1 VQKLNQNEE
10 NFGQKRA
17 KFMEMYLQK
26 EESLK
31 KEKQSCARIQQDL
44 NSLQKNHDIVKAELE
59 SLRMVA
65 AIQESTKMD
74 EIEHVK
80 RQCHEEVASLN
91 VVMNEAVRD
100 AVNRTKEK

>member
-1 VQKLNQNEE
+1 MHYFELC
-10 NFGQKRA
+10 FCS
-17 KFMEMYLQK
+17 QK

-31 KEKQSCARIQQDL
+31 KERQNYGKIQQEL

-59 SLRMVA
+59 SIRMVA

-80 RQCHEEVASLN
+80 RQCQEEVGIARTMFSDC
-91 VVMNEAVRD
+91 VR
-100 AVNRTKEK
+100 ARAKERE

>member
-1 VQKLNQNEE
+1 MIATGLRSVVPQIEFSPPPPPPSHILTS
-10 NFGQKRA
+10 
-17 KFMEMYLQK
+17 QK
-26 EESLK
+26 EELLK
-31 KEKQSCARIQQDL
+31 KEKQSCARVQQDL

-80 RQCHEEVASLN
+80 RQCQEEVGFNMGLMG
-91 VVMNEAVRD
+91 V
-100 AVNRTKEK
+100 